1 MTPATDP
8 TQDGQALRC
17 VTCGYDLRGLDADG
31 SCPECGTPISNSI
44 RSDRLVFANPAFVR
58 RLRSGALT
66 LLLTLV
72 TGAVIVVLS
81 ILSGILMILA
91 GPFWLLLPL
100 VVLLHLAGWWVF
112 ASPEPHAPARR
123 QEPKRK
129 KLRSVSVVSFLGLLL
144 FVGIPALRYQ
154 SLMFI
159 PSVTIF
165 IVTLVFG
172 AMSITTATRY
182 VEVIADRLENKRI
195 RVRARD
201 VRFLTATIIVVVLSA
216 IACLTLRIGADTDI
230 VLGVT
235 ALVLAGVLVFVYFL
249 MLAMLVTA
257 LDRVGRAIEARDGG

>member
-1 MTPATDP
+1 VNASTERTNA
-8 TQDGQALRC
+8 ALSYPCIR
-17 VTCGYDLRGLDADG
+17 CGYDLKGLDASG
-31 SCPECGTPISNSI
+31 TCPECGTPISDSI

-72 TGAVIVVLS
+72 TGAVILVLS

-112 ASPEPHAPARR
+112 ASPEPHAPAR
-123 QEPKRK
+123 QGEPKRK

-144 FVGIPALRYQ
+144 FVGLPALRYQ

-201 VRFLTATIIVVVLSA
+201 VRFLTAAIILVVLSA
-216 IACLTLRIGADTDI
+216 VACLTLGIGADADI
-230 VLGVT
+230 ILGVT
-235 ALVLAGVLVFVYFL
+235 ALVLGAVLVFVYFL
-249 MLAMLVTA
+249 MLAMLVAA
-257 LDRVGRAIEARDGG
+257 LDRVGTAIEARGRG